1 MYEFNLPL
9 LTTSSTQD
17 NEEQSNQAVFIVR
30 ESPAGCL
37 ILLFNLPTS
46 LSSAKRFLLQA
57 FEFAAIPAIPGAQPS
72 LESLS
77 SHCFLKAS
85 MPERFAFD

>member
-17 NEEQSNQAVFIVR
+17 YEEQSNQAVFTVR

-46 LSSAKRFLLQA
+46 LSSAKRFLLRVFQ
-57 FEFAAIPAIPGAQPS
+57 FAAIPAIPRAQLN
-72 LESLS
+72 LESLP

-85 MPERFAFD
+85 IPERFGFD